1 MSNEFFNLVALIVL
15 VFDCVFL
22 ITFLEDTKSNHREN
36 RNNSNNRTRKEDDDE
51 KA

>member
-1 MSNEFFNLVALIVL
+1 MNSAIDIATLAVL
-15 VFDCVFL
+15 LLDCVFL

>member
-1 MSNEFFNLVALIVL
+1 MNSAIDIATLAVL
-15 VFDCVFL
+15 LLDCVFL

-36 RNNSNNRTRKEDDDE
+36 RNNSNKRTRKEDDDE